1 MSRPIAYQGSKF
13 TIAYARDESGR
24 YLGLEFFDQ
33 LSTSDKAK
41 LHALFILA
49 ADHASTKNT
58 EKFGNLGE
66 GLFEFKSF
74 QIRMPFAYAVSP
86 ERGVILITHGFI
98 KKSQKAPAAE
108 VARARRIL
116 EHDQKS
122 RKLTLVRKAT

>member
-1 MSRPIAYQGSKF
+1 MNRPIAYQGSKF

-24 YLGLEFFDQ
+24 FPGLEFFNQ

-58 EKFGNLGE
+58 EKFGNLGN

-74 QIRMPFAYAVSP
+74 QIRMPYAYATAP
-86 ERGVILITHGFI
+86 ERAIILITHGFI
-98 KKSQKAPAAE
+98 KKSPKAPPSE
-108 VARARRIL
+108 IERARRIL
-116 EHDQKS
+116 AHDQKS
-122 RKLTLVRKAT
+122 RKLTLVRKAP